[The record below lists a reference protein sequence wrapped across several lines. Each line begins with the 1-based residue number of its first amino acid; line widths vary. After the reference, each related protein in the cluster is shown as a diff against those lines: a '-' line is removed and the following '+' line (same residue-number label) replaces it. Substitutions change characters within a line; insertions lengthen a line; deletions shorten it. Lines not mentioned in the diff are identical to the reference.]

1 MKQKQM
7 RVVKIKTLRDF
18 WEREANAKIGLQ
30 LWYRKITGRR
40 WQNANEIIAA
50 FPGADVVGNNRIIFN
65 IRHNDYRLIVK
76 FQYEIQ
82 ICYIRFVGTHKE
94 YDKLNDISNL

>member
-1 MKQKQM
+1 M

-18 WEREANAKIGLQ
+18 WEQEPNAKVGLQ
-30 LWYRKITGRR
+30 LWYRKITSRR
-40 WQNANEIIAA
+40 WQNANELIAN